1 MLKHF
6 FIFSFIAFCISSTAQ
21 QYRPLKDTAAF
32 RQKVENMSSSTN
44 NIESD
49 FVQTKDLKVLS
60 EKIISK
66 GHFVFQ
72 KKNKLRW
79 QYVSPYSYIIVL
91 SENKVL
97 IKDEDHKVKKYDL
110 STNKVFKE
118 INDIMLSCVNGEILN
133 SPKFKISY
141 FENDKD
147 YKLELVPNS
156 AAMRESLAKVILYF
170 DKQISSVI
178 RLDMIEKT
186 GDQTK
191 LEFLNKKIN
200 APISPDNF
208 LLR

>member
-1 MLKHF
+1 MPK
-6 FIFSFIAFCISSTAQ
+6 ISVICVLLLTWISGAAQ
-21 QYRPLKDTAAF
+21 SYKPMKDTAGF
-32 RQKVENMSSSTN
+32 RQKVEKMSSSTN

-49 FVQTKDLKVLS
+49 FVQTKELKVLS

-72 KKNKLRW
+72 KTNKLRW
-79 QYVSPYSYIIVL
+79 QYKTPYSYVIVL
-91 SENKVL
+91 NENKVL

-118 INDIMLSCVNGEILN
+118 INDIMLSCVNGEILK
-133 SPKFKISY
+133 SSKFKVTY
-141 FENDKD
+141 FENEKD

-170 DKQISSVI
+170 DKQVSSVI

-200 APISPDNF
+200 ANITPDNF